1 MLEKPADPT
10 VPDQVELVIRRLDSL
25 SILPSV
31 AVQCFPKLLQPQWS
45 PSDVAE
51 IAQADPA
58 LSAKILS
65 IIHQNALQAAG
76 ENISVGAALEKLPA
90 NLARD
95 AVFSLKVYP
104 GLGGNDNRAM
114 IRKQLVVHCLAVAC
128 CAEDIA
134 AIASYEIDSQ
144 LAYTAGL
151 LHDIGKL
158 AIDEVMPRSFVGII
172 EQAKSRQVSTCT
184 IEQQNLGTDHTLLG
198 KRLAVKWHL
207 PNQIMLAIW
216 LHHSDTSVI
225 SEHAPEAR
233 IAQIVQLAD
242 LVARQCNI
250 GQSGSYDSADSADRI
265 ASSLAIDTKHLE
277 QIRGNLAEKV
287 RQKSAVLALDLPNVA
302 DNYCNT
308 VHTAAVRLAQQQ
320 NKLLLE
326 NRQLQSTSSRLDFA
340 TDFLSSI
347 NPLAEPIDIAENFAA
362 RWQNF
367 YQTGLVCLY
376 IAAPRKGQLLK
387 AVIVQS
393 PSEIKT
399 VCLNV
404 PADMPV
410 VPRLVANS
418 FAIID
423 AQAETD
429 WLFEQLD
436 VDFDLSRTKLVPL
449 LSNGKAIGGI
459 VFELRYPAEIEQLEE
474 NFRTTSSIAGAV
486 LGMALAAASQQRFA
500 EQFAQLLTGP
510 ADTKPQTTKETQPK
524 QTETKITTTTPLTA
538 LAEMAGGAAHELN
551 NPLSVISGRAQIL
564 ARSETDPEKKQVL
577 KQIQE
582 NAGRLSAIIDDL
594 MAFAEPPQPRPVGTD
609 IKQVLDEATQLTAQK
624 QNAEKID
631 IQTNLS
637 KALGNAFV
645 DSAQIASAIANIFS
659 NSLES
664 YDEGT
669 GPIKV
674 DAVNDESGDFVKLQ
688 ITDSGC
694 GMDAETLKKATQPF
708 FSARLAGRKRGMG
721 LAHTQRI
728 IELNNGSLG
737 ITSQP
742 GEGTTVTILLP
753 CK

>member
-1 MLEKPADPT
+1 MLEKPTDST

-31 AVQCFPKLLQPQWS
+31 AIQCFPKLLQPQWS
-45 PSDVAE
+45 PSDLAE

-65 IIHQNALQAAG
+65 VIHQHGLRTAG
-76 ENISVGAALEKLPA
+76 ENASVGAALEKLPA
-90 NLARD
+90 HLARD
-95 AVFSLKVYP
+95 AVFSVKVFP
-104 GLGGNDNRAM
+104 GFSDDDNRALF
-114 IRKQLVVHCLAVAC
+114 RRQLVVHCLAVAC

-134 AIASYEIDSQ
+134 GIASYEIDSQ
-144 LAYTAGL
+144 LAYAAGL

-158 AIDEVMPRSFVGII
+158 ALDEVMPRSFAGII
-172 EQAKSRQVSTCT
+172 EQAKSQQASTCT
-184 IEQQNLGTDHTLLG
+184 VEQQHLGTDHTLLG
-198 KRLAVKWHL
+198 KRLAAKWHL

-225 SEHAPEAR
+225 SEHAPDAR

-250 GQSGSYDSADSADRI
+250 GQSGSYDSTDSADRI
-265 ASSLAIDTKHLE
+265 ASSLAIDTEHLE

-287 RQKSAVLALDLPNVA
+287 RQKSAVLALDLPNA
-302 DNYCNT
+302 AHNYCNT
-308 VHTAAVRLAQQQ
+308 VHTTAVRLAQQQ
-320 NKLLLE
+320 SKLVLE
-326 NRQLQSTSSRLDFA
+326 NRQLQTASSRLDFA
-340 TDFLSSI
+340 TDFLLSI
-347 NPLAEPIDIAENFAA
+347 NALAEPIDIAENFAA
-362 RWQNF
+362 RWQKF

-376 IAAPRKGQLLK
+376 LAAPREGRLLK
-387 AVIVQS
+387 AVVIQS
-393 PSEIKT
+393 PSQTKT
-399 VCLNV
+399 VCLNA
-404 PADMPV
+404 PADIPV
-410 VPRLVANS
+410 IPRAIAND
-418 FAIID
+418 FAIVD
-423 AQAETD
+423 AQSNTD

-449 LSNGKAIGGI
+449 LSNGKTIGGI
-459 VFELRYPAEIEQLEE
+459 VFELRYPAETDQLEE
-474 NFRTTSSIAGAV
+474 SFRTTTSIAGAV
-486 LGMALAAASQQRFA
+486 LGMAFAAASQQRFA
-500 EQFAQLLTGP
+500 EQFAQLVTGP
-510 ADTKPQTTKETQPK
+510 AGTQPQTTTETPPK
-524 QTETKITTTTPLTA
+524 QTQTEIFRATPLTA

-564 ARSETDPEKKQVL
+564 AKSETDSEKKQVL

-594 MAFAEPPQPRPVGTD
+594 MAFAQPPQPRPVSTD
-609 IKQVLDEATQLTAQK
+609 IKQLLDEATQLTAQK
-624 QNAEKID
+624 QNAEQLD
-631 IQTNLS
+631 IQTNIS
-637 KALGNAFV
+637 EALENAFV

-688 ITDSGC
+688 TTDSGC

-708 FSARLAGRKRGMG
+708 FSARPAGRRRGMG
-721 LAHTQRI
+721 LAHAQRI

-742 GEGTTVTILLP
+742 GKGTTVTILLP

>member
-45 PSDVAE
+45 SSDVAE

-65 IIHQNALQAAG
+65 VMQQHRLLTAG
-76 ENISVGAALEKLPA
+76 ENAPVSALLEKLPA

-134 AIASYEIDSQ
+134 AITSYEIDSQ

-158 AIDEVMPRSFVGII
+158 AIDETMPRSFAGII

-198 KRLAVKWHL
+198 KRLAVKWRL

-265 ASSLAIDTKHLE
+265 ASSLAIDIERLA

-287 RQKSAVLALDLPNVA
+287 RQKSAVLALDLPNIA

-326 NRQLQSTSSRLDFA
+326 NRQLQTASSRLDFA
-340 TDFLSSI
+340 TDFLLSI
-347 NPLAEPIDIAENFAA
+347 DPLAAPIDIAENFAA
-362 RWQNF
+362 RWQKF
-367 YQTGLVCLY
+367 YQTGPVCLY
-376 IAAPRKGQLLK
+376 IAAPREGQLLK
-387 AVIVQS
+387 AAIVQS

-399 VCLNV
+399 VCLNA

-410 VPRLVANS
+410 VPQVVAS
-418 FAIID
+418 DFAIVD
-423 AQAETD
+423 ARAEID

-436 VDFDLSRTKLVPL
+436 VDFNLSQTKLVPL

-459 VFELRYPAEIEQLEE
+459 VFELRYPAETEQLEE
-474 NFRTTSSIAGAV
+474 NFRTTTSIAGAV
-486 LGMALAAASQQRFA
+486 LGMAIAAVSQQWFA

-510 ADTKPQTTKETQPK
+510 ASTQPQTTVETQPK
-524 QTETKITTTTPLTA
+524 QTKTEISTTTPLTA

-564 ARSETDPEKKQVL
+564 AKSESDPQKKQVL

-594 MAFAEPPQPRPVGTD
+594 MAFAEPPQPRPVSTD
-609 IKQVLDEATQLTAQK
+609 IKQLLDEATQLTAQK
-624 QNAEKID
+624 QNAEKVD
-631 IQTNLS
+631 IQTNIS
-637 KALGNAFV
+637 EALENAFV
-645 DSAQIASAIANIFS
+645 DSAQIASAIANILS

-674 DAVNDESGDFVKLQ
+674 TAVNDESGSFVKLQ

-708 FSARLAGRKRGMG
+708 FSARPAGRKRGMG
-721 LAHTQRI
+721 LAHARRI
-728 IELNNGSLG
+728 IELNNGLLG
-737 ITSQP
+737 MTSQP